1 MSKRKALDVSGKV
14 VSLKEVVIANIRDAI
29 ITGYFA
35 PGEKLIEKR
44 LTEDMGVSRTI
55 LREALSHL
63 SAEGIVKVIPN
74 KGPVVRSFGIH
85 DISNLYQIRMALLGL
100 AARQFTQT
108 LTKIKLKNLEKKLE
122 KIKLAHR
129 QYDADHLIDSKNNF
143 YACLVDGS
151 ENEDLRIIVQSLESQ
166 ISLTRSLGIKH
177 PKRSST
183 RSKVSIENLQAA
195 FNMIQAGNH
204 AEAERMI
211 RAETLQAQKEIISL
225 IENIQPKNK
234 VSN

>member
-1 MSKRKALDVSGKV
+1 MNSLFEKLNNVNIVLLYYNFYMSKRKALDVSGKV

-122 KIKLAHR
+122 K
-129 QYDADHLIDSKNNF
+129 N
-143 YACLVDGS
+143 
-151 ENEDLRIIVQSLESQ
+151 
-166 ISLTRSLGIKH
+166 
-177 PKRSST
+177 
-183 RSKVSIENLQAA
+183 
-195 FNMIQAGNH
+195 
-204 AEAERMI
+204 
-211 RAETLQAQKEIISL
+211 
-225 IENIQPKNK
+225 
-234 VSN
+234 